1 MLTAFGLNTLIL
13 VIATWIYYYTSNEAK
28 IFGLDDAYILIF
40 SIPVVTWINFI
51 ILTFIKNKEIQA

>member
-13 VIATWIYYYTSNEAK
+13 VIATWVYYYTSDVAS
-28 IFGLDDAYILIF
+28 IFGVGDAYILIF

-51 ILTFIKNKEIQA
+51 ILIFIKNKEIQA